1 MHENLSRFV
10 RFAVN
15 VMDVPNDFTAT
26 CGQLK
31 VLTAAD
37 MEAIYHMAR

>member
-1 MHENLSRFV
+1 MTRKCSR
-10 RFAVN
+10 
-15 VMDVPNDFTAT
+15 DFTAT

-31 VLTAAD
+31 VPTAAD